1 MPRFGEIVPAA
12 IAPALDELLAESR
25 ARIVALE
32 ECAGEADWDGFA
44 GPLQDL
50 AERLERF
57 WAPVSHLNAVCDSA
71 ALRQAYADCLPKLTA
86 YHAELGQNRLL
97 FEGYR
102 RLADS
107 RAFAQISPA
116 RRKVVTNALR
126 DFRLAGVELEGQAR
140 ERFREIATELA
151 TLANRFEQNLLD
163 ATDHW
168 HLDLYDAADLAGLPA
183 TALALARQSAA
194 SAGQSGWRFTL
205 QAPSYL
211 PFMMFSDRRELR
223 QQMYEAFVTRASD
236 TGPDGG
242 RWDNG
247 ELMVQILALRS
258 ELAQLLGFGSFAD
271 YALADRMASSVA
283 EVNGFLDDLV
293 GRTRAL
299 AQRELDELRDY
310 VFNIHGLTALE
321 AWDIPYYAEKLKQS
335 RYAFNDEDVRPYFP
349 LPRVLE
355 GLFDVARRLFGV
367 TVKSATVEQVWHPDV
382 SFFHILDADGELRG
396 RFFLDLYAREH
407 KRGGAWM
414 ADCIGRCRTGLGAL
428 QVPAAFL
435 TCNFPPPVDG
445 EPSLLAH
452 DDVVA
457 LFHEFGHGL
466 HHLLTQVDEAAV
478 AGINGV
484 PWDAVEL
491 PSQFLENWC
500 WEGAALAGI
509 AGHYQTGEPLPAK
522 LLGRMRGARN
532 FQSALQMVRQ
542 LEFSV
547 FDLGL
552 HGHEAPATVAAIQQ
566 VLNQVRARVAVIEP
580 PAYNRFQN
588 SFSHIFAGGYAA
600 GYYSYKWAEVLSADA
615 FGRFQEEGIFNAA
628 CGADFLHLILEAGG
642 INEPL
647 ENFVAFRGREPAVDA
662 LLHQADLDR

>member
-1 MPRFGEIVPAA
+1 
-12 IAPALDELLAESR
+12 
-25 ARIVALE
+25 
-32 ECAGEADWDGFA
+32 
-44 GPLQDL
+44 
-50 AERLERF
+50 
-57 WAPVSHLNAVCDSA
+57 
-71 ALRQAYADCLPKLTA
+71 
-86 YHAELGQNRLL
+86 
-97 FEGYR
+97 
-102 RLADS
+102 
-107 RAFAQISPA
+107 
-116 RRKVVTNALR
+116 
-126 DFRLAGVELEGQAR
+126 
-140 ERFREIATELA
+140 
-151 TLANRFEQNLLD
+151 
-163 ATDHW
+163 
-168 HLDLYDAADLAGLPA
+168 
-183 TALALARQSAA
+183 
-194 SAGQSGWRFTL
+194 
-205 QAPSYL
+205 
-211 PFMMFSDRRELR
+211 MMFSDRRELR

-258 ELAQLLGFGSFAD
+258 EMVQLLGFASFAD
-271 YALADRMASSVA
+271 YALADRMATSVA

-310 VFNIHGLTALE
+310 VLNVHGLTALE

-355 GLFDVARRLFGV
+355 GLFDVAHRLFGV

-396 RFFLDLYAREH
+396 RFFLDLYARKH

-414 ADCIGRCRTGLGAL
+414 ADCIGRCRIGLGAL

-466 HHLLTQVDEAAV
+466 HHLLTQVDELAV

-552 HGHEAPATVAAIQQ
+552 HGQEAPATVAAIQQ
-566 VLNQVRARVAVIEP
+566 ALDQVRARVAVIEP
-580 PAYNRFQN
+580 PSYNRFQN

-642 INEPL
+642 VNEPL
-647 ENFVAFRGREPAVDA
+647 ENFVAFRGREPTVDA
-662 LLHQADLDR
+662 LLHQAGLDH